1 VSNSQDTSRPV
12 GTVAVWGTFDLDN
25 FGDHLFPRVTEH
37 EITRRLPG
45 WQVRPYSPFGQEHPC
60 RMDGGFV
67 ADSLGEW
74 SPERVAE
81 LSTQADLTL
90 IGGGE
95 IVHFQDELLAGAYHT
110 TAASL
115 AARAPSR
122 YFVDGLGEYEADHPV
137 VWNAVG
143 IPFVPAAEHAG
154 MIKDAT
160 ARREYVAVRDE
171 LSLERLRA
179 CGVEQD
185 VAVVPD
191 LGFLLD
197 RLVEPAV
204 LEERLR
210 YLRFMGWYPAERPA
224 LIVQANRSAVG
235 QAAEIAR
242 VLEWTLTEAVPADI
256 VLLETG
262 PCHGDDKFADALAA
276 RLPHRTVY
284 RMPGGQPPED
294 ILAAIKGSA
303 GVIAMSFHANIA
315 AFVFGK
321 PWIVLDTVDQSK
333 LRALA
338 ETMGAPDQRA
348 VDADTLANAIRAA
361 FGREPDPERLRRLQD
376 TVDAHFDRVAEL
388 ALASWGRRDGAAAT
402 RIAELTRQNE
412 LLHRAYRQL
421 RKRQSVERTAFV
433 VRLEQAENERDEVHA
448 RWREAIDE
456 LTAKYK
462 HDSEEL
468 TALRN
473 TKLLRWSDPLRSAYG
488 RIRKAG
494 S

>member
-1 VSNSQDTSRPV
+1 MSNSQDTTRPF

-37 EITRRLPG
+37 EITRRLTG
-45 WQVRPYSPFGQEHPC
+45 WQVRPYSPYGHEHPC

-81 LSTQADLTL
+81 LSTEADLTL

-110 TAASL
+110 TAEAL

-122 YFVDGLGEYEADHPV
+122 YFVDGLGAYEAEHPV

-143 IPFVPAAEHAG
+143 IPFVPSAEHAG

-160 ARREYVAVRDE
+160 DRREYVAVRDE

-179 CGVEQD
+179 CGVERD

-210 YLRFMGWYPAERPA
+210 YLRFMGWYPTDRPA

-235 QAAEIAR
+235 HAAEIAR
-242 VLEWTLTEAVPADI
+242 VLDWTLAEAVPADV

-262 PCHGDDKFADALAA
+262 PCHGDDLFADALAA

-294 ILAAIKGSA
+294 ILAAIKGAA
-303 GVIAMSFHANIA
+303 GVVAMSFHANIA

-321 PWIVLDTVDQSK
+321 PWVVLDLSDQSK

-361 FGREPDPERLRRLQD
+361 FGREPDPERLGRLQAA
-376 TVDAHFDRVAEL
+376 VDAHFDRVAEL
-388 ALASWGRRDGAAAT
+388 ALASLDRRGGDAAA

-412 LLHRAYRQL
+412 LLRRAYRKL
-421 RKRQSVERTAFV
+421 RKRQAVERTALV
-433 VRLEQAENERDEVHA
+433 VRLEQVEDERDDVHA
-448 RWREAIDE
+448 QWRAAIDE
-456 LTAKYK
+456 ITSKYE
-462 HDSEEL
+462 HDSKEL
-468 TALRN
+468 AALRN
-473 TKLLRWSDPLRSAYG
+473 TKLMRWSDPLRSVYG

>member
-1 VSNSQDTSRPV
+1 MSNSQDTTRPV

-37 EITRRLPG
+37 EITRRLAG
-45 WQVRPYSPFGQEHPC
+45 WRVRPYSPYGHEHPC

-67 ADSLGEW
+67 ADSLGDW
-74 SPERVAE
+74 SPQRVAE
-81 LSTQADLTL
+81 LSTEVDLTL

-95 IVHFQDELLAGAYHT
+95 IIHFRDDLLADAYHS
-110 TAASL
+110 TAEAL

-122 YFVDGLGEYEADHPV
+122 YFVDGLGAYEAEHPV

-143 IPFVPAAEHAG
+143 IPFVPSAEHAG

-210 YLRFMGWYPAERPA
+210 YLRFMGWYPTDRPA
-224 LIVQANRSAVG
+224 LIVQANRSAVHR
-235 QAAEIAR
+235 AADIAK
-242 VLEWTLTEAVPADI
+242 VLDWTLTEAVNADV

-262 PCHGDDKFADALAA
+262 PCHGDDQFADALAA

-303 GVIAMSFHANIA
+303 GVVAMSFHANIA

-321 PWIVLDTVDQSK
+321 PWVVLDLSDQSK

-361 FGREPDPERLRRLQD
+361 FGRDADPERLRRLQAV
-376 TVDAHFDRVAEL
+376 VDAHFDRVAEL
-388 ALASWGRRDGAAAT
+388 ALASWEKRGGDPAA
-402 RIAELTRQNE
+402 RIAELARENE
-412 LLHRAYRQL
+412 LLRRAYRQL
-421 RKRQSVERTAFV
+421 RKRQAAERVALVE
-433 VRLEQAENERDEVHA
+433 RLEQAENERDDVHVQ
-448 RWREAIDE
+448 WRAAIDE
-456 LTAKYK
+456 LTARYE
-462 HDSEEL
+462 HDSREL
-468 TALRN
+468 AALRG
-473 TKLLRWSDPLRSAYG
+473 TKLLRWSDPLRSVYG
-488 RIRKAG
+488 RVRKAG

>member
-1 VSNSQDTSRPV
+1 VSNSEDTTRPV

-37 EITRRLPG
+37 EVTRRLTG
-45 WQVRPYSPFGQEHPC
+45 WQVRPYSPYGQEHPC

-81 LSTQADLTL
+81 LSTEADLTL

-95 IVHFQDELLAGAYHT
+95 IIHFRDDLLAGAYHT
-110 TAASL
+110 TADAL
-115 AARAPSR
+115 AARAPGR
-122 YFVDGLGEYEADHPV
+122 YFVDGLGAYEADHPV

-143 IPFVPAAEHAG
+143 IPFVPAPEQAA

-160 ARREYVAVRDE
+160 DRREYVAVRDE

-179 CGVEQD
+179 CGVERD

-204 LEERLR
+204 LAERLR
-210 YLRFMGWYPAERPA
+210 YLRFMGWYPTDRPA
-224 LIVQANRSAVG
+224 LIVQANRSAVDR
-235 QAAEIAR
+235 AAEIAK
-242 VLEWTLTEAVPADI
+242 VLDWALAEAVAADI

-262 PCHGDDKFADALAA
+262 PCHGDDQFADALAD

-294 ILAAIKGSA
+294 IIAAIKGSA
-303 GVIAMSFHANIA
+303 GVMAMSFHANIA

-321 PWIVLDTVDQSK
+321 PWVVLDLTDQSK

-348 VDADTLANAIRAA
+348 VDADTLANAVRAA
-361 FGREPDPERLRRLQD
+361 FGRGPDPERLGRLQAA
-376 TVDAHFDRVAEL
+376 VDAHFDRVAEL
-388 ALASWGRRDGAAAT
+388 ALASWGRRGGDAAA
-402 RIAELTRQNE
+402 RLAELTRQNE
-412 LLHRAYRQL
+412 LLRRAYRQL
-421 RKRQSVERTAFV
+421 RKRQAAERTALV
-433 VRLEQAENERDEVHA
+433 VRLEEAENERDDVHA
-448 RWREAIDE
+448 RWRAAIDE
-456 LTAKYK
+456 LTSKYE
-462 HDSEEL
+462 HDSKEL

-473 TKLLRWSDPLRSAYG
+473 TKLMRWSDPLRSVYG